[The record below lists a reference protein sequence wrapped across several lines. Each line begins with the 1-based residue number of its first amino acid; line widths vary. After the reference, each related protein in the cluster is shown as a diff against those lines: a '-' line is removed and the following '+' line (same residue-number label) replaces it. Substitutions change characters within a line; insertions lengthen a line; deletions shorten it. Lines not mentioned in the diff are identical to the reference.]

1 MSLATLFLIRT
12 MKIYAFSGLG
22 TDGRI
27 FRQLA
32 LDHEL
37 IPVKWINP
45 LPKEKLSSYAQRLGE
60 QIDQSEPFALLGV
73 SFGGMLVSE
82 LVKTLNPE
90 KVILISSASTR
101 FELPYIVTIAR
112 WFRLIKIIPARVY
125 KPPRWVANLAFPFN
139 SAQQKIAKGIISVM
153 DYHFIKWAIGAII
166 VWDNE
171 ARPDNTIHIHG
182 ILDPII
188 PFKKRMDAEVI
199 GTGHFIILKKA
210 KDISKR
216 VNSIVS

>member
-1 MSLATLFLIRT
+1 

-22 TDGRI
+22 TDERI

-101 FELPYIVTIAR
+101 FELPYIVH
-112 WFRLIKIIPARVY
+112 P
-125 KPPRWVANLAFPFN
+125 
-139 SAQQKIAKGIISVM
+139 
-153 DYHFIKWAIGAII
+153 
-166 VWDNE
+166 
-171 ARPDNTIHIHG
+171 
-182 ILDPII
+182 
-188 PFKKRMDAEVI
+188 
-199 GTGHFIILKKA
+199 
-210 KDISKR
+210 
-216 VNSIVS
+216 